1 MGRPGVLDQELT
13 VGISEGD
20 GAGVPDRDHRG
31 SGQVAVDQER
41 DATDVDG
48 AVAADGQ
55 LALSGGTDGLVP
67 THPAPCGG
75 VLLRG

>member
-1 MGRPGVLDQELT
+1 M
-13 VGISEGD
+13 
-20 GAGVPDRDHRG
+20 
-31 SGQVAVDQER
+31 AVDQER
-41 DATDVDG
+41 DATDVDS

-55 LALSGGTDGLVP
+55 LALSGGTDRLVP